1 MFPVADHGVSD
12 ARRLFACVG
21 TWQREEPS
29 VIGAEPMRGK
39 ASDQE
44 QKAVGAR
51 SVKAF
56 RQWHGA
62 QSRPN
67 VVGATE
73 RQGARVHL
81 SLLLTAA

>member
-1 MFPVADHGVSD
+1 MCGDLAEGGAQCHWSRAYEGEGQRP
-12 ARRLFACVG
+12 G
-21 TWQREEPS
+21 TK
-29 VIGAEPMRGK
+29 GGG
-39 ASDQE
+39 
-44 QKAVGAR
+44 GAR